1 MHIFFSGAQQADNT
15 FLRRFDNYGKEK
27 APQHDDCGANMN
39 LSGISRKVQILGS
52 GSMARLCACHEVA
65 DDGDVPLLEFPDA
78 FPLVGN
84 CIVYAPG
91 SIGRKSAALAVIK
104 CFSSAYKPY
113 RAY

>member
-27 APQHDDCGANMN
+27 TPQHDDCGANMN

-52 GSMARLCACHEVA
+52 GSMARLCACHGVA
-65 DDGDVPLLEFPDA
+65 DDGDVPFLEFPDV

-84 CIVYAPG
+84 CIIYAPR
-91 SIGRKSAALAVIK
+91 SI
-104 CFSSAYKPY
+104 C
-113 RAY
+113 